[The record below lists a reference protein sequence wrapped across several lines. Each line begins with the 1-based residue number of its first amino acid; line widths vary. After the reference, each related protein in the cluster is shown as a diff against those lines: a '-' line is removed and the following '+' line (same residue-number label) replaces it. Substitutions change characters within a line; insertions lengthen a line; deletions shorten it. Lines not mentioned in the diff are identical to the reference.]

1 MQSASGAAA
10 DDVFLVFCAMR
21 LLCQLMLRLF
31 LFDQLSGELGIAVQ
45 SVHRKS
51 F

>member
-1 MQSASGAAA
+1 MQSAAAY
-10 DDVFLVFCAMR
+10 DVFLVFWAMS
-21 LLCQLMLRLF
+21 LLCELELRLF

-45 SVHRKS
+45 SVQRES